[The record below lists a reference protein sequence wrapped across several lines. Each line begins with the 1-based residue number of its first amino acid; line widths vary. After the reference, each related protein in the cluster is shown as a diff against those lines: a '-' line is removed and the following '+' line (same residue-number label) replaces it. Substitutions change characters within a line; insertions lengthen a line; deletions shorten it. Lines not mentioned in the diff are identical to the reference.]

1 MSLTLQAC
9 LNGARAYPTV
19 PVTPQQIAAEG
30 WRSVE
35 AGANALH
42 LHARSHDGRETL
54 EAEVCAEVLELVRAT
69 SPGVPVGLSTGFW
82 IVPDERQRY
91 AQIREWHLLPDYCSV
106 NFSEP
111 GAEEL
116 CELLFSK
123 GIGVE
128 AGLASVADAYRLLE
142 SGLAERCVR
151 LLIEIKTQD
160 LAEALREVEDIEVLL
175 DKALLK
181 VPRLLHGVD
190 ATAWPLLELSLQRGY
205 DVRIGLED
213 TLALPDGRLA
223 SGNAELITQAR
234 ILAKK
239 AGQI

>member
-9 LNGARAYPTV
+9 LNGARAHPTV

-35 AGANALH
+35 AGVNALH
-42 LHARSHDGRETL
+42 LHPRGAAGKETL
-54 EAEVCAEVLELVRAT
+54 QASVCAEVLEAVRAVC
-69 SPGVPVGLSTGFW
+69 PGIVVGLSTGFW
-82 IVPDERQRY
+82 IVPDEARRY

-116 CELLFSK
+116 CELLFSR

-128 AGLASVADAYRLLE
+128 AGLANVRDTYRLLE
-142 SGLAERCVR
+142 RCLR
-151 LLIEIKTQD
+151 PLIEIETQD
-160 LAEALREVEDIEVLL
+160 LAEALREAEAIEVLL

-205 DVRIGLED
+205 DVRMGLED

-223 SGNAELITQAR
+223 SGNAELIAQAR

>member
-1 MSLTLQAC
+1 
-9 LNGARAYPTV
+9 
-19 PVTPQQIAAEG
+19 
-30 WRSVE
+30 
-35 AGANALH
+35 
-42 LHARSHDGRETL
+42 
-54 EAEVCAEVLELVRAT
+54 
-69 SPGVPVGLSTGFW
+69 
-82 IVPDERQRY
+82 RY

-116 CELLFSK
+116 CELLFSE
-123 GIGVE
+123 GVGVE

>member
-9 LNGARAYPTV
+9 LNGARAHPTV
-19 PVTPQQIAAEG
+19 PVTPQQIAAEAQ
-30 WRSVE
+30 RSVE

-42 LHARSHDGRETL
+42 LHARSHGGRETL
-54 EAEVCAEVLELVRAT
+54 EPGVCAEVLELVRR

-82 IVPDERQRY
+82 IVPDERRRY

-116 CELLFSK
+116 CELLFSE

-128 AGLASVADAYRLLE
+128 AGLASVPDTYRLLE

-151 LLIEIKTQD
+151 LLIEIETQD
-160 LAEALREVEDIEVLL
+160 LAQALREAEAIEILL
-175 DKALLK
+175 DEALLR

-190 ATAWPLLELSLQRGY
+190 ATAWPLLELSLQQGY

-213 TLALPDGRLA
+213 TLTLPDGRLA
-223 SGNAELITQAR
+223 SSNAELITQAK

-239 AGQI
+239 AGRI

>member
-1 MSLTLQAC
+1 M
-9 LNGARAYPTV
+9 
-19 PVTPQQIAAEG
+19 
-30 WRSVE
+30 
-35 AGANALH
+35 
-42 LHARSHDGRETL
+42 
-54 EAEVCAEVLELVRAT
+54 
-69 SPGVPVGLSTGFW
+69 
-82 IVPDERQRY
+82 
-91 AQIREWHLLPDYCSV
+91 
-106 NFSEP
+106 
-111 GAEEL
+111 
-116 CELLFSK
+116 
-123 GIGVE
+123 
-128 AGLASVADAYRLLE
+128 ASVADAYRLLE

-151 LLIEIKTQD
+151 LLIEIETQD
-160 LAEALREVEDIEVLL
+160 LAEALMEVEDIEVLL